1 MKRGPA
7 KTSLKKHGIPPQR
20 PRRARLIW
28 LAAILFLTFAAY
40 IPSLDNEF
48 TNWDDNTY
56 VTDNPLVSNP
66 NARAVLITP
75 LSGNYHPLTIWS
87 LALNYR
93 LSGLNPASYH
103 WLNLLLHLAN
113 TCLVFVLMGRLS
125 KGRLW
130 APVVTSLFFGIHPM
144 HVESVAWVS
153 ERKDVLYA
161 FFYLLGL
168 ITYLRYLD
176 RRQPAW
182 LLATLLA
189 YVLSALSKPAA
200 VVFPLTLLAVDF
212 YQRREYGVRL
222 LLEKIPFFVFSVVIG
237 ILTLHAQRIS
247 GAIDPH
253 QWGPFQKA
261 LLASYGLSTY
271 LVKLIAPVHLSAI
284 HPYPP
289 NVEGTGLGTE
299 FYLAF
304 VIVAIL
310 LPTVIY
316 LNRRN
321 RTILF
326 GLAFFFINIMLV
338 LQVFTLGRAVTA
350 ERYTYLPYIGLFLAL
365 AWWIDERPAPRSAG
379 AVLKALVAAV
389 LLLLVPVSLFQTW
402 KRCDVWQNSGVLWSD
417 TIQEYPRR
425 IVDAYVNRGHYYMY
439 GKEKRFDA
447 ALADFD
453 QAIALNPRVAKVWFN
468 KAVLL
473 ATMDRIDSAL
483 VCYDRAVEI
492 KPDYSTA
499 LNNRGGLRLQKGDL
513 AGAAADYSQSIAAAP
528 GYRDAY
534 ANRAMVYSMM
544 QQYEKSVA
552 DSRRAIELDPK
563 SPDNYLQYG
572 SMGEALQQ
580 MKRDREAIVAFDE
593 AIGRAPK
600 GEPRLGEYYL
610 SRSHAWWTLGVRSS
624 ALNDALQSQR
634 LGSNVDPSYM
644 KQIGG

>member
-1 MKRGPA
+1 MKRGPG
-7 KTSLKKHGIPPQR
+7 KPSQKKHGTQPQR
-20 PRRARLIW
+20 PRRARLLW
-28 LAAILFLTFAAY
+28 LAAILFLTFVAY

-75 LSGNYHPLTIWS
+75 VSGNYHPLTIWS

-113 TCLVFVLMGRLS
+113 TCLVFVFIGRLS

-144 HVESVAWVS
+144 HVESVAWVT

-176 RRQPAW
+176 RGQPAW

-189 YVLSALSKPAA
+189 YVLSASSKPAA
-200 VVFPLTLLAVDF
+200 VVFPLTLLAIDF
-212 YQRREYGVRL
+212 YRRRAYRPRL
-222 LLEKIPFFVFSVVIG
+222 LLEKIPFFGISLLAG
-237 ILTLHAQRIS
+237 ILTLQGQRAS

-261 LLASYGLSTY
+261 LLAAYGLMMY
-271 LVKLIAPVHLSAI
+271 LVKLVAPVHLSAI
-284 HPYPP
+284 YPYPP
-289 NVEGTGLGTE
+289 NVAGTGLGTE

-304 VIVAIL
+304 GLVAIL
-310 LPTVIY
+310 LPAATY

-321 RTILF
+321 RTVLF

-338 LQVFTLGRAVTA
+338 LQFFTLGQAVIA
-350 ERYTYLPYIGLFLAL
+350 DRYTYLPYVGVLLAL
-365 AWWIDERPAPRSAG
+365 AWRLDERPAPRSTG
-379 AVLKALVAAV
+379 AAVRGLVAAV
-389 LLLLVPVSLFQTW
+389 LILLVPVSLFQTW
-402 KRCDVWQNSGVLWSD
+402 KRCDVWQNSGALWND
-417 TIQEYPRR
+417 TIQKYPRR
-425 IVDAYVNRGHYYMY
+425 IFDAYVNRGHYYMY
-439 GKEKRFDA
+439 GKEKRFGA

-468 KAVLL
+468 KGVLL
-473 ATMDRIDSAL
+473 TSLDRVDSAL

-499 LNNRGGLRLQKGDL
+499 LNNRGALKLQKGDL
-513 AGAAADYSQSIAAAP
+513 AGAVADYSLSIAVAP
-528 GYRDAY
+528 GYRDPY

-544 QQYEKSVA
+544 REYEKSVA
-552 DSRRAIELDPK
+552 DSRRAVELNPK
-563 SPDNYLQYG
+563 SPDNYTQYG

-580 MKRDREAIVAFDE
+580 LKRDREAIAAFDE
-593 AIGRAPK
+593 AIRLAPK
-600 GEPRLGEYYL
+600 GEPRLGGYYL
-610 SRSHAWWTLGVRSS
+610 SRSHAWWALGVRSS
-624 ALNDALQSQR
+624 ALNDAQQAQR
-634 LGSNVDPSYM
+634 LGP
-644 KQIGG
+644 GGGH